1 MHQNEHK
8 NCKKTNQPCNFGWV
22 HPFQKEVSSLSVITC
37 QLFGWFWFGFKA
49 YRFSVLSF
57 IHSHW
62 VMHLQKSCAAA
73 ELLWLHLCSRQEVC
87 LSLPCTWLRCWIMFS
102 MRHTALLSAC
112 WSARWLG
119 AASSTEFS
127 WVWFFFS
134 KNKILIEIRR
144 WQIKNYQKYLI
155 PAGNQ
160 RHIWFYWY
168 LLSNRGKTIQW
179 PVSFLVLALKQWFA
193 AYETFL

>member
-1 MHQNEHK
+1 MRKLTSSGNGRKQYKRNMYWNPSALCFGCIK
-8 NCKKTNQPCNFGWV
+8 MSTRIAKKTNQPCNFGWV

-102 MRHTALLSAC
+102 MRHCFAISLLECSMA
-112 WSARWLG
+112 WS
-119 AASSTEFS
+119 S
-127 WVWFFFS
+127 FFHWIQLS
-134 KNKILIEIRR
+134 LIFF
-144 WQIKNYQKYLI
+144 Q
-155 PAGNQ
+155 
-160 RHIWFYWY
+160 
-168 LLSNRGKTIQW
+168 
-179 PVSFLVLALKQWFA
+179 
-193 AYETFL
+193 